1 MKSLKPSSL
10 LLGFAA
16 AMSPFGMAIVV
27 PTLELF
33 AQEYQAPYSTIQF
46 IISAYLFGLATAQP
60 LVGYLSDRIGRRPV
74 MIGGILLFII
84 ASVMCLITENLNTLI
99 SYRFLQGVGGSVGTV
114 MARAMIRD
122 TMSGEES
129 AKPLSRVMAFMGM
142 APMIAPVA
150 GAFATSLYGDPKG
163 IFFITL
169 IIGVIILISVLLKL
183 PETRKIEHSKIISN
197 EPWHDKYK
205 YLLGSKVFIGS
216 TFMYGFTT
224 GSFFS
229 ILAVGSTVFSVNL
242 GIDSTGFGLIWS
254 SMTILYASSAFLSG
268 NLSASLGLIKV
279 MRIGVLVNLVSGV
292 MFFSLIAIFGVTIY
306 TIIFPLIFMFIGHGF
321 IVPSSMTK
329 AVSDRPEIAGS
340 SSGLSSALG
349 LVTGGLFSI
358 LSGALYTGS
367 FLPISFI
374 VMVSTILCYLCYFL
388 VSKDENKA

>member
-1 MKSLKPSSL
+1 
-10 LLGFAA
+10 
-16 AMSPFGMAIVV
+16 MSPFGMAIVV

>member
-367 FLPISFI
+367 FLLISFI

>member
-1 MKSLKPSSL
+1 
-10 LLGFAA
+10 
-16 AMSPFGMAIVV
+16 MAIVV

>member
-1 MKSLKPSSL
+1 
-10 LLGFAA
+10 
-16 AMSPFGMAIVV
+16 
-27 PTLELF
+27 
-33 AQEYQAPYSTIQF
+33 
-46 IISAYLFGLATAQP
+46 
-60 LVGYLSDRIGRRPV
+60 
-74 MIGGILLFII
+74 
-84 ASVMCLITENLNTLI
+84 
-99 SYRFLQGVGGSVGTV
+99 
-114 MARAMIRD
+114 
-122 TMSGEES
+122 
-129 AKPLSRVMAFMGM
+129 
-142 APMIAPVA
+142 
-150 GAFATSLYGDPKG
+150 
-163 IFFITL
+163 
-169 IIGVIILISVLLKL
+169 
-183 PETRKIEHSKIISN
+183 
-197 EPWHDKYK
+197 
-205 YLLGSKVFIGS
+205 
-216 TFMYGFTT
+216 
-224 GSFFS
+224 
-229 ILAVGSTVFSVNL
+229 
-242 GIDSTGFGLIWS
+242 
-254 SMTILYASSAFLSG
+254 MTILYASSAFLSG

>member
-1 MKSLKPSSL
+1 
-10 LLGFAA
+10 
-16 AMSPFGMAIVV
+16 
-27 PTLELF
+27 
-33 AQEYQAPYSTIQF
+33 
-46 IISAYLFGLATAQP
+46 

>member
-33 AQEYQAPYSTIQF
+33 AQEYRAPYSTIQF

>member
-388 VSKDENKA
+388 ISKDENKA

>member
-60 LVGYLSDRIGRRPV
+60 LVGHLSDRIGRRPV

-388 VSKDENKA
+388 ISKDENKA